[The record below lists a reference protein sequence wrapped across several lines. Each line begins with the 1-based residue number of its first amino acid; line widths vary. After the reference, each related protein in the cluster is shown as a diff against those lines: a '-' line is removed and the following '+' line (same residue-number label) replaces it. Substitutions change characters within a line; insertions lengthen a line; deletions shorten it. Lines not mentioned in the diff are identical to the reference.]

1 MEKVKPTIIES
12 KGMSFEELII
22 AYEKQCNMWNE
33 LKDYLLRF
41 ENIPVQVQSFK
52 TVFELMKEIERI
64 EKENDE

>member
-1 MEKVKPTIIES
+1 MKTNSRKERGIVDYEKV
-12 KGMSFEELII
+12 
-22 AYEKQCNMWNE
+22 WDE

>member
-1 MEKVKPTIIES
+1 MDYEKV
-12 KGMSFEELII
+12 
-22 AYEKQCNMWNE
+22 WDE

>member
-1 MEKVKPTIIES
+1 MQTKSRKERGIVN
-12 KGMSFEELII
+12 
-22 AYEKQCNMWNE
+22 YEKMWNE

-64 EKENDE
+64 EKENER

>member
-1 MEKVKPTIIES
+1 MKTNSRKERGIVD
-12 KGMSFEELII
+12 
-22 AYEKQCNMWNE
+22 YEKMWDE